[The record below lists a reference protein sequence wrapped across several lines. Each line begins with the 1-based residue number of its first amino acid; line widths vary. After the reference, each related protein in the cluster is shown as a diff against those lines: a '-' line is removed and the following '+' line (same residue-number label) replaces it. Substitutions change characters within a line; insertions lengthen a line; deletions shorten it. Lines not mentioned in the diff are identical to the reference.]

1 MGIFLPKGRRS
12 EDSSAAMRR
21 FALLVRAHPIMA
33 AYVSLLV
40 PLTVVAAL
48 VFSLWYDTRD
58 NQRELG
64 TQQHQLDVQQDRLA
78 QVADTAQKRGA
89 RTDRK
94 QCADIE
100 RLKTLARR
108 STRRGIQTIRNSDLS
123 AADKAEFIA
132 GAEDSLRAFAPQ
144 RTTANGEV
152 LVGVASCSALPNS
165 HIAEP

>member
-1 MGIFLPKGRRS
+1 
-12 EDSSAAMRR
+12 MRR
-21 FALLVRAHPIMA
+21 FALLVRGNPIMA
-33 AYVSLLV
+33 AFVSLIV
-40 PLTVVAAL
+40 PLTVVAGF
-48 VFSLWYDTRD
+48 VFSLWDDTRD
-58 NQRELG
+58 NQRELA
-64 TQQHQLDVQQDRLA
+64 TQQHQLDSQQHVLASQQRRLIR
-78 QVADTAQKRGA
+78 VADTAQRRGA

-108 STRRGIQTIRNSDLS
+108 STRRGIRTIRNSDLS

-132 GAEDSLRAFAPQ
+132 GAEESLRFFAPQ

-165 HIAEP
+165 RIAEP